1 MVQKIKAP
9 ALSGARPLQEVMQ
22 RGSYHC
28 PELRPNDGRPNSMDA
43 YNLPS
48 LINGKR
54 VWRDG
59 RTEETT
65 EAQP

>member
-1 MVQKIKAP
+1 MVAKLHAP

-22 RGSYHC
+22 RGSYQC
-28 PELRPNDGRPNSMDA
+28 PELRPYEGRPNAMDA

-48 LINGKR
+48 LINGRR

-59 RTEETT
+59 RVEETT
-65 EAQP
+65 KA

>member
-22 RGSYHC
+22 RGSYLC
-28 PELRPNDGRPNSMDA
+28 PELRPYEGRPNAMDA
-43 YNLPS
+43 HNLPS

-59 RTEETT
+59 RTEEITQ
-65 EAQP
+65 AQP